1 MTRLTA
7 ASTADAGGIHK
18 KIIGSGT
25 AKLVISN
32 EEFKDIM
39 KIVNSIE
46 DSRLLQKDIATTIE
60 NEGKE

>member
-1 MTRLTA
+1 MQGE
-7 ASTADAGGIHK
+7 SIK
-18 KIIGSGT
+18 KILGSGT
-25 AKLVISN
+25 ATLVISN

-46 DSRLLQKDIATTIE
+46 DSRLLQKGITTTIE